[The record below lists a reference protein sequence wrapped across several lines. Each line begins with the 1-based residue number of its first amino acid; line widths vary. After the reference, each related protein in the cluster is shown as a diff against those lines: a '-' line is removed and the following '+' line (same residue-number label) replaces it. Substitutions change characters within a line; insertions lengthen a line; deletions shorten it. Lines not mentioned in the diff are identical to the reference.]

1 MRVVRVRVVPG
12 LSRALVQVAVQ
23 CGRRVGVGGG
33 GEGQLRVRGG
43 QWAAQRRGHRRL
55 VSAVPEGGG
64 EAALAHGV
72 GAVFGRAR
80 RREGKRERSASP
92 SGDGRRPTPRGSR
105 RADRSGWAK
114 GGKGA
119 CLAGLRPGNARS
131 GSAAP
136 SQVADVFPL
145 REPREWWGEELRSFL
160 PQPQFRRGELP
171 SDSYPGH
178 LGQEAA
184 SPSRPAAS
192 SQAKATSSRS
202 WLVA

>member
-1 MRVVRVRVVPG
+1 MKF
-12 LSRALVQVAVQ
+12 SRQECLK
-23 CGRRVGVGGG
+23 
-33 GEGQLRVRGG
+33 RGG

-80 RREGKRERSASP
+80 RREGKRETSASP
-92 SGDGRRPTPRGSR
+92 SGDGRRPTPRDRR

-145 REPREWWGEELRSFL
+145 REPREWWGEKLRSFL
-160 PQPQFRRGELP
+160 PQAQFRGARSFPRTPIRATSGQKRPRLPGRQPLLKLKLPLPALGWSP
-171 SDSYPGH
+171 SDLTTRS
-178 LGQEAA
+178 LISA
-184 SPSRPAAS
+184 SLAPEIVPL
-192 SQAKATSSRS
+192 QG
-202 WLVA
+202 L